1 MEIRQN
7 IYYWKSDRPYADGN
21 VQINDE
27 SDEFVLEKQVFEY
40 LTSYFNTSDF
50 KLMPGSGEGNHKTYL
65 ADFEGVR
72 YFIRL
77 ENGPEKDDYMDVES
91 RVIKEINRIGIPST
105 IVFHSDGS
113 RKSVPFAIQI
123 LEYINYKDLNNLY
136 KNREIDLIKIA
147 GNIGQ
152 LIAKYQSLTFQR
164 FGLFSPRILRETN
177 ELVGY
182 HNHYSEYFFLNWDEH
197 LNFLFN
203 NDFLEEKDIYDI
215 KAEVGKHKYL
225 LNIKNGCL
233 VHKDVA
239 LWNIL
244 GTKSEIKA
252 FIDWDDAISGDDA
265 DDISLL
271 ACFHPGEVVL
281 SAIEGYKSIKKL
293 SENFEKKFWLHLLR
307 NMIFKSVI
315 RVKGGYFNMNQDFFM
330 LSSDR
335 DSSSLKDFTYA
346 RIQASLKGL
355 KGEKQ
360 ISELE

>member
-1 MEIRQN
+1 MEIREN
-7 IYYWKSDRPYADGN
+7 IYYWKSDRPYAEGN

-27 SDEFVLEKQVFEY
+27 SDEIVLKMQVFEY
-40 LTSYFNTSDF
+40 LKSYFNTSDF

-91 RVIKEINRIGIPST
+91 RIIKEINKIGIPST

-113 RKSVPFAIQI
+113 RESVPFAIQI
-123 LEYINYKDLNNLY
+123 LEFINFKDLNNLY
-136 KNREIDLIKIA
+136 KKGEIDLIKIA

-152 LIAKYQSLTFQR
+152 LIAKYQSLTFQK
-164 FGLFSPRILRETN
+164 FGLFSPRILKSRN

-182 HNHYSEYFFLNWDEH
+182 HNHYHEYFFLNWNDH
-197 LNFLFN
+197 LNYLLD
-203 NDFLEEKDIYDI
+203 NDFLKEQDLYDI
-215 KAEVGKHKYL
+215 KAVVEKYKHVLDIEK
-225 LNIKNGCL
+225 GCL

-252 FIDWDDAISGDDA
+252 FIDWDDAISGDPV

-271 ACFHPGEVVL
+271 ACFHQGDVIL
-281 SAIEGYKSIKKL
+281 SAIEGYKTIRKL
-293 SENFEKKFWLHLLR
+293 PENFEQRFWLHLLR
-307 NMIFKSVI
+307 NIIFKSVI
-315 RVKGGYFNMNQDFFM
+315 RVRGGYFNLNQDFFM
-330 LSSDR
+330 LSNDKN
-335 DSSSLKDFTYA
+335 SSSFKSFTYK
-346 RIQASLKGL
+346 RIKSAVMGL
-355 KGEKQ
+355 NGLKQ